1 MLKKKIIKAT
11 LSLLFVGFITKI
23 LSTIGRIVTART
35 IGVESMGIYMMV
47 MPSAIFF
54 INVIQLS
61 LPTCINKLI
70 AQKPEHAK
78 NIIITSSI
86 ISLIVNSLFMVLLI
100 SFAPFIAK
108 NILKKWNIKLRR
120 FVYETSIPGIHCRI
134 QKRLWS
140 N

>member
-23 LSTIGRIVTART
+23 LSTVGRIATART

-47 MPSAIFF
+47 MPSAVFF

-70 AQKPEHAK
+70 AQNPNKTK
-78 NIIITSSI
+78 NIIIT
-86 ISLIVNSLFMVLLI
+86 
-100 SFAPFIAK
+100 
-108 NILKKWNIKLRR
+108 
-120 FVYETSIPGIHCRI
+120 
-134 QKRLWS
+134 
-140 N
+140 